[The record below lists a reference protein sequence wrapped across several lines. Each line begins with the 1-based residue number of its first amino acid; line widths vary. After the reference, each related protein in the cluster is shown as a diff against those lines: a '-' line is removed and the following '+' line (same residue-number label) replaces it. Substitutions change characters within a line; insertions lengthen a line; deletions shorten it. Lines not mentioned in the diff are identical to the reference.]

1 MASDVL
7 IHLLILLL
15 SVAGVCCALWPSR
28 RATVILI
35 GKVDVPP
42 FAIDH
47 PHVII
52 QQEHSRKEVQLG
64 LTGSFCIRMVSA
76 GSMCIHVKE
85 GGETK
90 QTYQITHQPNQLAIR
105 SKTVS
110 VFDLGVIGTS
120 INLNG
125 DRICQVQCGPG
136 GTLVV
141 RAGHAMDQ
149 PVPHNRRLLDHSAR
163 MLGEAS

>member
-28 RATVILI
+28 KATVILI
-35 GKVDVPP
+35 GKVEVSP

-47 PHVII
+47 PHLIFH
-52 QQEHSRKEVQLG
+52 EGPSRKLLPLG
-64 LTGSFCIRMVSA
+64 PTGSFRIRMVSA

-90 QTYQITHQPNQLAIR
+90 QTYQITHHPDHLAIR
-105 SKTVS
+105 SKSVS

-141 RAGHAMDQ
+141 RAGQASDQ
-149 PVPHNRRLLDHSAR
+149 RVPRDRRLLDHSAR
-163 MLGEAS
+163 MLG

>member
-15 SVAGVCCALWPSR
+15 SVAGVFCALWPSS
-28 RATVILI
+28 RATVTLI
-35 GKVDVPP
+35 GKVELSP

-47 PHVII
+47 PHLII
-52 QQEHSRKEVQLG
+52 QQGHSRKEVQLG
-64 LTGSFCIRMVSA
+64 PSGAFRIRMASA
-76 GSMCIHVKE
+76 GSTSIHVVE
-85 GGETK
+85 GEVNK
-90 QTYQITHQPNQLAIR
+90 QTYHLTHHPDQLAMR
-105 SKTVS
+105 SKNVS

-120 INLNG
+120 ANVNG

-141 RAGHAMDQ
+141 QAGEAMDQ
-149 PVPHNRRLLDHSAR
+149 RVPKDRRLLDHSDR
-163 MLGEAS
+163 ILGEAS